1 MLAINKNDPYII
13 AEVGCNHN
21 GSIDMAKRLIDE
33 AKKSGCHAV
42 KFQLWGKETAHTKSY
57 IKKLNN
63 VSATI
68 DGAKLSTKELG
79 LKNVEEQL
87 EAFAFEQKE
96 HIILKKYCDEVG
108 IDFSSTALT
117 EDDIDF
123 LFDLGVDFFK
133 IASQDLNHT
142 DFLKYIAN
150 KNIPTILSTG
160 LGNLGE
166 IEAAV
171 NCFKPNFIKNLTL
184 LHCIS
189 LYPPK
194 DEDIH
199 LNQMKTLKRIYPD
212 ISIGYSD
219 HTSGYSIPLAAI
231 TMGAEVIEKHF
242 TLDKDLPG
250 WDHYVS
256 ATPDEMKIICTES
269 KRIKKALGENFHD
282 LSVKEEK
289 KKESFRRSIVSIEKI
304 KKGEVITQDKLFFKR
319 PGTGI
324 MPSELKY
331 VIGRIAKNDILADEL
346 ILWDD
351 LV

>member
-1 MLAINKNDPYII
+1 
-13 AEVGCNHN
+13 
-21 GSIDMAKRLIDE
+21 LIDE

-219 HTSGYSIPLAAI
+219 HTSGYSIPLNATRDRI
-231 TMGAEVIEKHF
+231 IEI
-242 TLDKDLPG
+242 L
-250 WDHYVS
+250 
-256 ATPDEMKIICTES
+256 TE
-269 KRIKKALGENFHD
+269 LGLYGEN
-282 LSVKEEK
+282 SK
-289 KKESFRRSIVSIEKI
+289 KTNNADSSNSYSN
-304 KKGEVITQDKLFFKR
+304 FF
-319 PGTGI
+319 
-324 MPSELKY
+324 LY
-331 VIGRIAKNDILADEL
+331 
-346 ILWDD
+346 
-351 LV
+351 